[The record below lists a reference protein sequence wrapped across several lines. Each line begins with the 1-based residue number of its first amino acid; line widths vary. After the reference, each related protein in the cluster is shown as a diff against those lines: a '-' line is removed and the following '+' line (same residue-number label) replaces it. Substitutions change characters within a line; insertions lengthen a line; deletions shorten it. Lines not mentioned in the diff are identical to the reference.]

1 MNAPLLFQP
10 CADAVYGFPHA
21 RLDSFDAQTP
31 VALPDCP
38 PDSTA
43 AGLYTDVL
51 RTSHIAGLPGDMRAV
66 LARSQNASPH
76 ATSIRCVMTNQPC
89 TRGYSRQHERRAIN

>member
-31 VALPDCP
+31 VALRDGP
-38 PDSTA
+38 PDSPA
-43 AGLYTDVL
+43 AGLYAPTFCAP
-51 RTSHIAGLPGDMRAV
+51 RIAALLGDRRAAF
-66 LARSQNASPH
+66 ARSPNASPH
-76 ATSIRCVMTNQPC
+76 ATSIRCVMTNRPC